1 MGFRKEKTND
11 YFLLDTSVENIFIN
25 EYMAS
30 APGDFVKVYM
40 FAYMYAG
47 LGAELSSED
56 IAKHLSM
63 DIEDVLKAWT
73 YWERMGVVRK
83 LRENP
88 ENKLVYDI
96 EFVNLKEQLYGE
108 KTRKKTYSS
117 EDSMQTYLSDREIQG
132 MFSEI
137 EKITGRT
144 VSGTEMVEVLA
155 LINDFNA
162 SPEVIV
168 YGYSY
173 CVNKNK
179 KNFKYI
185 SAVIKKWTDEGLR
198 DVIAVEKHLSENDKK
213 HHLYKR
219 VFRALGFARNATE
232 EEMRIMDTWFE
243 TMGFTIDKV
252 LTACSKT
259 SGISSPNIN
268 YVNKILVNWYEEQ
281 HSKETKG
288 SSAELTTS
296 EIMQYYETL
305 VRREEQEAEE
315 RRAQVYSKVPR
326 IKEIEED
333 ISRSSSEI
341 SKIIISDRVDK
352 EKAMADVRNRIDSL
366 NMERAFLLTD
376 NGFEM
381 DYMDIKYR
389 CPQCKD
395 TGMLETGERC
405 QCFREI
411 TKEKINLITQQNPAQ

>member
-47 LGAELSSED
+47 LGTELSSEE
-56 IAKHLSM
+56 IAKHLAM

-83 LRENP
+83 LRNDP

-96 EFVNLKEQLYGE
+96 EFVSLKEQLYGE
-108 KTRKKTYSS
+108 KTKKKTYADESRVQS
-117 EDSMQTYLSDREIQG
+117 FMSDKDIQG
-132 MFSEI
+132 MFAQI

-144 VSGTEMVEVLA
+144 VGGTEMMDVLS

-162 SPEVIV
+162 APEVIV
-168 YGYSY
+168 YAYSY
-173 CVNKNK
+173 CINKKK
-179 KNFKYI
+179 KNFRYI
-185 SAVIKKWTDEGLR
+185 SAVIKKWSDEGLH
-198 DVIAVEKHLSENDKK
+198 DVIAVEKYLSENDKK
-213 HHLYKR
+213 HHLYRR
-219 VFRALGFARNATE
+219 VFQALGFSRNATE

-243 TMGFTIDKV
+243 TMGFTLEKV

-281 HSKETKG
+281 QSREAKG
-288 SSAELTTS
+288 SSGELTTG
-296 EIMQYYETL
+296 EIMKYYGAL
-305 VRREEQEAEE
+305 RLKEEQEAEE
-315 RRAQVYSKVPR
+315 RRAQVYEKVPR
-326 IKEIEED
+326 IKEIEDELN
-333 ISRSSSEI
+333 RSSSEI
-341 SKIIISDRVDK
+341 SKIIISDRVDR
-352 EKAMADVRNRIDSL
+352 EKAMEEIRSRLDSL

-411 TKEKINLITQQNPAQ
+411 TREKINLISQ

>member
-333 ISRSSSEI
+333 ISRNSSEI